1 MVEPLH
7 RLVDTH
13 QLVDLFQTIN
23 NNKTYTEVS
32 PTEARCNYC
41 KALVARKGANTTA
54 MAVHIQSHHPQK
66 LCAAATLDNVFMP
79 LLKQDSQEAKA
90 LRTSIIKFV
99 CEELRPISIVESPHL
114 RAALE
119 AVRPGAA
126 SLLPSRKVTKRL
138 LAEAAA
144 DVKKEISEEFGG
156 GIPGVATPTI
166 AKACVLAF
174 DGWTTSSMTAFL
186 AVFVYYVSSA
196 WQLQV
201 RLLAVREVASHT
213 AQAISD
219 AIQSIRAEYPL
230 LCPWAS
236 IADTTNANPCACSI
250 AGLAYYKCL
259 AHVLQLAAQTI
270 YKQESQILGRVNDV
284 ITFFRRSSTAT
295 AQLKEEIGSMVEAN
309 LLPQDVGNKRKLIA
323 NNETRWTSTFASVT
337 RLLELAPAV
346 RQVLLAREK
355 FDIILTDAEIHKL
368 QNIVK
373 LLEFPK
379 ALVLFFERQEA
390 LFCES
395 LPRVFAM
402 VEVIRSQQFQDLSA
416 AQLAATFCDELQ
428 RRLVEDAGFLD
439 HLAIT
444 MFDPQFRSLSYL
456 PQHLRQFAAPA
467 KSRFTQIYESCLQ
480 TEIKSHQE
488 LVAPQPP
495 AATRPTQAATTAADL
510 IEQHLRHKS
519 TTATTTTAPAARR
532 QSEVGEYFSL
542 PVPSQHGALAW
553 WRENERLFPN
563 LAVLAKRFLAIPAST
578 SEVERLFSAGEL
590 ITENRRN
597 LTSASL
603 AEQMLLIRFNSMH

>member
-1 MVEPLH
+1 
-7 RLVDTH
+7 
-13 QLVDLFQTIN
+13 
-23 NNKTYTEVS
+23 
-32 PTEARCNYC
+32 
-41 KALVARKGANTTA
+41 
-54 MAVHIQSHHPQK
+54 
-66 LCAAATLDNVFMP
+66 MP
-79 LLKQDSQEAKA
+79 LLKQDSHEAKA

-114 RAALE
+114 RASLE

-166 AKACVLAF
+166 AKSCVLAF

-186 AVFVYYVSSA
+186 AVFVYYVSGS

-213 AQAISD
+213 ARAISD
-219 AIQSIRAEYPL
+219 AIQNIRAEYPL

-259 AHVLQLAAQTI
+259 AHVLQLAVQTI

-284 ITFFRRSSTAT
+284 IAFFRRSSTAT
-295 AQLKEEIGSMVEAN
+295 AQLKEEIGRMVEAN
-309 LLPQDVGNKRKLIA
+309 ILPQDVGNKRKLIA
-323 NNETRWTSTFASVT
+323 NNETRWTSTFASII
-337 RLLELAPAV
+337 RLLELVPAV

-355 FDIILTDAEIHKL
+355 FDVILTDAEIHKL
-368 QNIVK
+368 QNIAK

-379 ALVLFFERQEA
+379 ALVLFFEKQDA
-390 LFCES
+390 IFSES
-395 LPRVFAM
+395 LPRIFAM
-402 VEVIRSQQFQDLSA
+402 MEAIRSQQFQDPSVM
-416 AQLAATFCDELQ
+416 QLAATFCNELQ
-428 RRLVEDAGFLD
+428 RRLDEDAAFVD
-439 HLAIT
+439 HLVIT
-444 MFDPQFRSLSYL
+444 MFDPHFKSLSYL
-456 PQHLRQFAAPA
+456 PQHLHHFIALA
-467 KSRFTQIYESCLQ
+467 KSRFTQIYESFLQ
-480 TEIKSHQE
+480 TEIWCHQE
-488 LVAPQPP
+488 LTTPQPP
-495 AATRPTQAATTAADL
+495 AATLPAQAATTAADL
-510 IEQHLRHKS
+510 IEQHLRYQ
-519 TTATTTTAPAARR
+519 TTTTTTPAARS
-532 QSEVGEYFSL
+532 QSDVDDYFSL
-542 PVPSQHGALAW
+542 PVPSHHGALAW
-553 WRENERLFPN
+553 WRENEKLFLN
-563 LAVLAKRFLAIPAST
+563 LSVLAKRFLAIPAST

-603 AEQMLLIRFNSMH
+603 AEQMLLVRFNSMH